1 MFLSRFTVT
10 EYYNT
15 SQQILVSC
23 ILSVSVLTLLSSVVA
38 TLISAGYP
46 RERLEFL
53 RHYAVFNI
61 VSCEHISKSMVCTCR
76 SLLLYKLLQYC
87 RCEHEYNYVVKL
99 LYRVG

>member
-1 MFLSRFTVT
+1 MLLSRFTVT
-10 EYYNT
+10 EYYTT

-61 VSCEHISKSMVCTCR
+61 VSCEHINYKQIH
-76 SLLLYKLLQYC
+76 SLYM
-87 RCEHEYNYVVKL
+87 
-99 LYRVG
+99 